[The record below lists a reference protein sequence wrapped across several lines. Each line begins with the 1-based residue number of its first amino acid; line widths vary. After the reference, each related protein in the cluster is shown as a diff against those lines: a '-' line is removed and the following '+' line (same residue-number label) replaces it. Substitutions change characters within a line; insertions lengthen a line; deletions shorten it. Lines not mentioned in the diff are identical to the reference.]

1 MNRLRFVMVFVVAV
15 LALAT
20 LLPMATSADRGLAVA
35 STPTPTAGHRA
46 GPAAQTGDNV
56 VCVDMST
63 VTGAAAGSE
72 GLFGQVEAGY
82 VPDAQAMEQFRR
94 EMFDFLDELEELSNT
109 LPTASIYQSD
119 AQFALKKAR
128 FYIRQMTT
136 EQLFQ
141 YQSAFREVGTDLE
154 ALKSTVAT
162 VTTQA
167 LASQQP
173 AGERER
179 AAGPAPNSFPSVP
192 TPTPDL
198 SGIVHTSTAQEQTN
212 TTTGDL
218 FPPAWPTDVGC
229 PEMGYSTEVLFGM
242 MVAVDAVKAVQIV
255 LDTWCKEKTV
265 TCPGSNAQDPI
276 GCWIAAGSKFVLNL
290 TEDVKAGF
298 QYCNGNATSAR
309 IEAIYQDTRILHASL
324 HEHDQGLI
332 SRMVSDDQ
340 FLFNFRNLN
349 LRLNIEAN
357 LASPDDN
364 PHVLLALPRRFC
376 ISSGLEELT
385 ANPANASYDPT
396 APEALAGC
404 GLLEVVSDTVKSAI
418 DMMKN
423 TNLSVNNAEAERL
436 AAIEHYKNGQWKLA
450 FDRFRKA
457 YREAVRP

>member
-1 MNRLRFVMVFVVAV
+1 MNRLRFVMVFAVAV

-20 LLPMATSADRGLAVA
+20 LLPIATSADRGLAVT
-35 STPTPTAGHRA
+35 STPTPTTGDRA
-46 GPAAQTGDNV
+46 GQPTQRGDNV

-63 VTGAAAGSE
+63 VTGGTADPQGI
-72 GLFGQVEAGY
+72 FGQAGAGY
-82 VPDAQAMEQFRR
+82 VPDAQAMEHFRR
-94 EMFDFLDELEELSNT
+94 ELFDFLNELEALSNT

-128 FYIRQMTT
+128 FYIRQMTP
-136 EQLFQ
+136 EQLYLYQRSFQ
-141 YQSAFREVGTDLE
+141 EAGTDLN
-154 ALKSTVAT
+154 ALRSDIETAT
-162 VTTQA
+162 AQA
-167 LASQQP
+167 LASRQP
-173 AGERER
+173 AVETGRT
-179 AAGPAPNSFPSVP
+179 GNPAPNSFPSVP

-198 SGIVHTSTAQEQTN
+198 SGIVHTSTTQKQTN
-212 TTTGDL
+212 NTTGDL
-218 FPPAWPTDVGC
+218 FPPGWPTDVGC
-229 PEMGYSTEVLFGM
+229 PEKGYSTEVLFGM
-242 MVAVDAVKAVQIV
+242 MVAVDALKAVQIG

-265 TCPGSNAQDPI
+265 TCPGANAQDPI
-276 GCWIAAGSKFVLNL
+276 GCWIAAGFKFVLNL

-340 FLFNFRNLN
+340 FLFDFRNLN

-385 ANPANASYDPT
+385 ANPANASYDPL

-418 DMMKN
+418 DMTKN
-423 TNLSVNNAEAERL
+423 TNLSVNNAEAERQ